1 VTVFKKLLPIA
12 LISLFVITACGSH
25 DYKIVDNNEEVQ
37 LISPPVNVGVNG
49 GSENTEYDSPT
60 GRWFLGG
67 GGSIGYSIST
77 GNMKPNLEVAVSFM
91 AHPID
96 KVALN
101 RDVRFQLT
109 TRDENNRLIEVVE
122 EEIVHINT
130 ITSDKK
136 YFSTV
141 LPDRDN
147 IYYMFSTEILGEDG
161 KVEDTLVTTIYVPT
175 QMMNGE
181 LYLDK
186 DKYSVYETLILTLEN
201 KGPTNLSFGLFY
213 EIEKYNEGKWERVP
227 INVAFDAI
235 GLSLEPGQSFEQ
247 KISLKPLKE
256 SGRYRV
262 LKDIDA
268 DGTDLKDTLTVEFEV
283 K

>member
-1 VTVFKKLLPIA
+1 M
-12 LISLFVITACGSH
+12 
-25 DYKIVDNNEEVQ
+25 DNNEEGKH
-37 LISPPVNVGVNG
+37 IPPPVNVGVNG

-67 GGSIGYSIST
+67 GGSIGYSISA
-77 GNMKPNLEVAVSFM
+77 GPMKPNSEVGVSFM

-96 KVALN
+96 KVTLN

-109 TRDENNRLIEVVE
+109 TRDENKRLIEVVE

-130 ITSDKK
+130 ITSNKS

-141 LPDRDN
+141 LPDKDN

-161 KVEDTLVTTIYVPT
+161 KVEDTLVTTIYVPA

-181 LYLDK
+181 LNLDK
-186 DKYSVYETLILTLEN
+186 DKYRVSETLILTLDN
-201 KGPTNLSFGLFY
+201 QGPTNLSFGLSY
-213 EIEKYNEGKWERVP
+213 EIEKYEQGKWERVP
-227 INVAFDAI
+227 LNMAFEAI
-235 GLSLEPGQSFEQ
+235 GLGQKPGQTFEQ
-247 KISLKPLKE
+247 KIPLKQLKE
-256 SGRYRV
+256 SGLYRV

-268 DGTDLKDTLTVEFEV
+268 EGTDLKNTLTVEFEV